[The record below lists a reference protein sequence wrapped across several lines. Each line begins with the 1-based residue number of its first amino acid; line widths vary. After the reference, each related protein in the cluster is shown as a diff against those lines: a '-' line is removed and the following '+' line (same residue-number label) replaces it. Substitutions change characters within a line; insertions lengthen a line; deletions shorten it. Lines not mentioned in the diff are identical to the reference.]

1 MFPIRKKWNFEPT
14 GNLAHTTLFLTL
26 GKFLL
31 ILITPSF
38 QMLIMQISTQTDN
51 DYEHDYD

>member
-51 DYEHDYD
+51 NYEHDYD